1 MVEQKGTSP
10 SSSSLP
16 QVWGQL
22 RSERQRQAI
31 RLMAQLAFNLL
42 MAQFE
47 EPQKEE
53 KNVKPIGRTQSRT

>member
-10 SSSSLP
+10 SCSSLP

-31 RLMAQLAFNLL
+31 RLMAQLAFKLL

-47 EPQKEE
+47 GPRKEK
-53 KNVKPIGRTQSRT
+53 KNVETIGRTQSTS

>member
-10 SSSSLP
+10 SCSSLP

-22 RSERQRQAI
+22 RSERQKQAI

-47 EPQKEE
+47 GPGKEK
-53 KNVKPIGRTQSRT
+53 KNVEPIGRTQSTS